1 MTFGDLKIGNRFAAR
16 YSQGFT
22 ACNLYEKKSSKSAY
36 DLRATEGGEAMKAP
50 KPCPLCGFR
59 YGCPITCPNAPR
71 VYADTGPRWVQ
82 KEKP

>member
-36 DLRATEGGEAMKAP
+36 DLRATEGGE
-50 KPCPLCGFR
+50 LQR
-59 YGCPITCPNAPR
+59 YTYWEYWEPPHLNTTNFPSCAIVHKLESEA
-71 VYADTGPRWVQ
+71 Q
-82 KEKP
+82 Q